1 MVAEERGGSEGG
13 RSGLEEGARGLKRVE
28 TGGRGE
34 RWLKR
39 IVKKTLG
46 GGENRRGV
54 KKGEGV

>member
-13 RSGLEEGARGLKRVE
+13 CSGLEEGARGWKRVE

-39 IVKKTLG
+39 KVKKNTG
-46 GGENRRGV
+46 GVERT
-54 KKGEGV
+54 EEE